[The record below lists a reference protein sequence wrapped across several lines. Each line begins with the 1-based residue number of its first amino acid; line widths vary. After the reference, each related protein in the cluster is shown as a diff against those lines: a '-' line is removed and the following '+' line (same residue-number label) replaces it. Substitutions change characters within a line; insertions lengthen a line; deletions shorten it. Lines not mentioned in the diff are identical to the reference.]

1 MSALR
6 PGRFARA
13 ALGGMVLLLAL
24 GAGVGI
30 WTLHRQQASFR
41 PAFDEAV
48 EATLDLGAFF
58 LAWGGAAAA
67 FMAHRVLGDPE
78 RRFVGAAFLAAG
90 AVDFLHAASGSIAYA
105 VNLDLPEHFGPD
117 SWGVSRLVLGGLLLT
132 ASLRPAWIRDG
143 RWGGRAVVGG
153 TFAASLGLLL
163 LVLVID
169 PGTWKVGNLDGTRC
183 MDLLALGM
191 FAVAA
196 PMAAATGLSRSGL
209 DGALLPLALLLGTA
223 CQCLMIASRSEQD
236 LPYVGA
242 HILRIVSYGVFAGG
256 LYLEALGRIG
266 LQVRQAHELDGA
278 NRQLGDAMALL
289 RDAEE
294 RYRDLFERAPVLY
307 VRLDTKGKVLDAN
320 TPAREA
326 FSGAGPFLGESFGG
340 FLLGPSP
347 ETFAESCRRIV
358 AQGTSAVDLQWRSR
372 AGRVREGTLYAQ
384 VERDAAGRVTGI
396 RGALLDLTEK
406 KRLERQLALEAELV
420 RRAPHEA
427 ILVLDAQARVIRA
440 NEAAARLVGREVS
453 SLPGVHLADLVAA
466 GSAEAARELLRR
478 TVEEGGW
485 RGELT
490 LERRE
495 GSPLTCAVTTGRI
508 LVPGSEEIALSLF
521 AHDISDRKAMEDS
534 LRQANLQLKEMDARK
549 DDFLATVSHELRTP
563 LTGIQGHALNL
574 IAGTAGAV
582 APPQRA
588 VLERIV
594 ANAQRLTRLIN
605 DLLDLDAIESGSVR
619 WTLSSVPVG
628 RLLRDTVDAQRG
640 AAARAEVTVVV
651 EVEEGLADLRVD
663 ADRIAQVV
671 TNVLGNAVA
680 FSPRGGVVRVDA
692 RREISPDGVRLS
704 LADQGPG
711 IPAAERE
718 RIFEK
723 HVRLSRSVGGLAP
736 SGPSGSGLGLA
747 IAREIV
753 ARHHGRI
760 WAEAA
765 PGGGS
770 IFHIVIPRLHGG
782 AGPKA

>member
-1 MSALR
+1 MTPPR
-6 PGRFARA
+6 PGRALRA
-13 ALGGMVLLLAL
+13 ALGGAVLFLAL

-30 WTLHRQQASFR
+30 WTLQRRQATFR

-67 FMAHRVLGDPE
+67 FLAHRVLGDPE

-117 SWGVSRLVLGGLLLT
+117 TWGVSRLVLGGLLLT

-153 TFAASLGLLL
+153 TFAAALGLLL
-163 LVLVID
+163 GVIAID
-169 PGTWKVGNLDGTRC
+169 PGTWKIGNLDGTRC
-183 MDLLALGM
+183 MDLVALGA

-242 HILRIVSYGVFAGG
+242 HILRVLSYGVFAGG
-256 LYLEALGRIG
+256 LYLESLGRIG
-266 LQVRQAHELDGA
+266 LQVRQAKELDGA
-278 NRQLGDAMALL
+278 NRQLGEALARL
-289 RDAEE
+289 RDAEG

-307 VRLDTKGKVLDAN
+307 VRLDVTGNLLDAN

-326 FSGAGPFLGESFGG
+326 FCGAGPFLGEPFGK

-358 AQGTSAVDLQWRSR
+358 EQGAAAVDLQWKSR

-384 VERDAAGRVTGI
+384 VERSAEERVTGI

-406 KRLERQLALEAELV
+406 RRLERQLALEAELV

-427 ILVLDAQARVIRA
+427 ILVLDALSRVIRA
-440 NEAAARLVGREVS
+440 NDAAARLVGREVS
-453 SLPGVHLADLVAA
+453 ALPGAHLSDLVAA
-466 GSAEAARELLRR
+466 GSVAAAREMVRR

-485 RGELT
+485 RGELS
-490 LERRE
+490 LSRA
-495 GSPLTCAVTTGRI
+495 GGASLACAVTTGRI
-508 LVPGSEEIALSLF
+508 LVPGSEEVALSLF

-549 DDFLATVSHELRTP
+549 DDFLAAVSHELRTP

-582 APPQRA
+582 AEPQRA

-605 DLLDLDAIESGSVR
+605 DLLDLDAIESGAAR
-619 WTLSSVPVG
+619 WNLSSVPVG
-628 RLLRDTVDAQRG
+628 RLLRDTVDALRG
-640 AAARAEVTVVV
+640 AAARAEVTVVLD
-651 EVEEGLADLRVD
+651 VEEGLADLRVD

-680 FSPRGGVVRVDA
+680 YSPRGGVVRVDA
-692 RREISPDGVRLS
+692 RREIAPDGVRLS
-704 LADQGPG
+704 IADQGPG
-711 IPAAERE
+711 IPAAQRE

-723 HVRLSRSVGGLAP
+723 HVRLARSGGSLAP
-736 SGPSGSGLGLA
+736 MGPAGSGLGLA
-747 IAREIV
+747 IARQIV
-753 ARHHGRI
+753 VRHHGRI
-760 WAEAA
+760 WVEAA

-770 IFHIVIPRLHGG
+770 VFHIAIPRLHGEGGG
-782 AGPKA
+782 A